1 MDCPLYDEYATVR
14 RGITLLPDEVHK
26 IQAGSRIEMKEI
38 EGFGGNYECFERNG
52 KKKTCKFQKLLVDV
66 YGKT

>member
-26 IQAGSRIEMKEI
+26 IQALRDPMVTMNANGK
-38 EGFGGNYECFERNG
+38 NG
-52 KKKTCKFQKLLVDV
+52 KKKKNAHANAVNRCLLQKS
-66 YGKT
+66 

>member
-38 EGFGGNYECFERNG
+38 KGFGGNYECFWKNG
-52 KKKTCKFQKLLVDV
+52 KEENM
-66 YGKT
+66 